1 VRFILF
7 VSVPS
12 GKETPLCMQFDGDT
26 LMSGH
31 IDKNVHIYDLK
42 SGQVV
47 KQLKGHTS
55 WVKCLKFDSKV
66 LVTGSYDATIKEWS
80 RTNNEYKLIKEY
92 KGHGSNGVNLER
104 SPRGSVV
111 CLQFDAHRIVSGSN
125 DTTLRVWNRETGHC
139 EQIITGHDRTVRCL
153 EFKNHTC
160 FSGKTT
166 CCIYWKIGAI
176 FGAR

>member
-1 VRFILF
+1 LKRIHRFISRVNNF
-7 VSVPS
+7 
-12 GKETPLCMQFDGDT
+12 KT
-26 LMSGH
+26 LRTH
-31 IDKNVHIYDLK
+31 ILLDLRSIQQQYRRIK
-42 SGQVV
+42 LSWC
-47 KQLKGHTS
+47 HTS

-176 FGAR
+176 IFVAR